1 MARRDNPELAKSSL
15 AGAAAQDV
23 QTSVFGTEGAQ
34 LSAVEKAQKD
44 RLTVYQ
50 KALAEGVMTPDEFH
64 TRTLTNL
71 REAINKNPG
80 LERELRNEASRVL
93 ELSGI
98 TGVLKVDQEIAQ
110 SKQKQEEKAWEDMQG
125 RAKRE
130 HIYYDSSTPKWKL
143 AEQVQA
149 AENDTRSYN
158 LQVREKER
166 FSMAT
171 AAQARQWNDE
181 KGPEVVRGSISNN
194 AKILVQMV
202 EEKLANGQTMDATSY
217 PKFKAEVEDT
227 LDQQHQIFVSSIP
240 ASIRQDPNSQD
251 LIKMHADSMEKLKT
265 RLSTMASG
273 EDIKKVILNE
283 VEIAKGTQDR
293 DIRKNYNV
301 AEIDLM
307 GNLLR
312 YAPGAVI
319 ESSDVMDKFKGIIK
333 NIASGNY
340 KAPVMKEVL
349 PKSDQDKFSG
359 VVIQSALSAGEKV
372 GSWQELTRSLTAMNN
387 ATSLAESPKQRLQF
401 LFNNLSTLA
410 KSKPQQ
416 MDADTI
422 NQVDV
427 SVGQMLEDT
436 NFGINSLT
444 ETSKGKDV
452 SMDVLSSGMLVFTG
466 KDAPMFNK
474 VYANNVNV
482 ALQAYANA
490 HNMSMKE
497 AAKEFYPKY
506 FSGLVGE

>member
-1 MARRDNPELAKSSL
+1 
-15 AGAAAQDV
+15 
-23 QTSVFGTEGAQ
+23 
-34 LSAVEKAQKD
+34 
-44 RLTVYQ
+44 
-50 KALAEGVMTPDEFH
+50 MTPDEFH

-80 LERELRNEASRVL
+80 LERELRNEAARVL

-110 SKQKQEEKAWEDMQG
+110 SKQKQEEKAWEDMQE

-130 HIYYDSSTPKWKL
+130 HIYYDSATPKWKL

-149 AENDTRSYN
+149 AEGDTRAYN

-166 FSMAT
+166 FNMAT
-171 AAQARQWNDE
+171 TAQALQWNDE
-181 KGPEVVRGSISNN
+181 KGPAVVRGSISNS
-194 AKILVQMV
+194 AKILVQMID
-202 EEKLANGQTMDATSY
+202 EEMANGQTMDANSY
-217 PKFKAEVEDT
+217 PKFKAQAEDR
-227 LDQQHQIFVSSIP
+227 LDQLHQIFVGSIP
-240 ASIRQDPNSQD
+240 ASIRQDPNSQE
-251 LIKMHADSMEKLKT
+251 LIKMHADSMEKLKV

-293 DIRKNYNV
+293 DLRKTYNV
-301 AEIDLM
+301 SEIGLM
-307 GNLLR
+307 SDMLR
-312 YAPGAVI
+312 YAPAVVI
-319 ESSDVMDKFKGIIK
+319 ESADVKEKFSGIVK

-340 KAPVMKEVL
+340 KAPAMKDLV
-349 PKSDQDKFSG
+349 PKSDQDKLSG
-359 VVIQSALSAGEKV
+359 IVVQSSLSIGEKTGDWQGLGKTLATMNSV
-372 GSWQELTRSLTAMNN
+372 GPDIGT
-387 ATSLAESPKQRLQF
+387 PKQRLQF
-401 LFNNLSTLA
+401 LFNNLSSLA

-436 NFGINSLT
+436 NFGINTLT